1 MLSQFFEIHPANPQ
15 PRLINEAV
23 KTLRATGVIVYPTDA
38 TYALGCRLTD
48 ANALDRIR
56 AIRKLQP
63 DHLMTLVC
71 KDLSDLSNYAQVDNA
86 SYRLIRRH
94 TPGPFTF
101 ILKASRDVPRR
112 VVGTKRKTIGLR
124 IPDSEIAHA
133 LLETLNEPILSTSMI
148 LPDEDFAL
156 TNPKQFR
163 QRLEHDVDAILDGGI
178 LAQEFTTLVDLETG
192 FPTIVRQGLG
202 LLQGQE

>member
-1 MLSQFFEIHPANPQ
+1 MSQFFEIHTTHPQ
-15 PRLINEAV
+15 QRLIKEAV
-23 KTLRATGVIVYPTDA
+23 KILCSAGVIVYPTDA
-38 TYALGCRLTD
+38 TYAIGCRLTD

-56 AIRKLQP
+56 TIRRLQS

-71 KDLSDLSNYAQVDNA
+71 KDLSDLSTYALVDNA

-124 IPDSEIAHA
+124 IPDSEIARA
-133 LLETLNEPILSTSMI
+133 LLDTLNEPILSTTLT
-148 LPDEDFAL
+148 LPDEDFPL
-156 TNPKQFR
+156 TDPKQFR
-163 QRLEHDVDAILDGGI
+163 RKLEHEVDAILDGGV
-178 LAQEFTTLVDLETG
+178 LGQEFTSLVDLESG
-192 FPTIVRQGLG
+192 YPTIIRQGLG
-202 LLQGQE
+202 ILQGQE

>member
-1 MLSQFFEIHPANPQ
+1 MSQFFEIHPTHPQ
-15 PRLINEAV
+15 RRLIKEAV
-23 KTLRATGVIVYPTDA
+23 KILCASGVIVYPTDA

-56 AIRKLQP
+56 AIRRLQS

-71 KDLSDLSNYAQVDNA
+71 KDLSDLSTYALVDNA

-124 IPDSEIAHA
+124 IPDSEIVRA
-133 LLETLNEPILSTSMI
+133 LLDTLNEPILSTTMT
-148 LPDEDFAL
+148 LPDEEFPL
-156 TNPKQFR
+156 TDPEQFR
-163 QRLEHDVDAILDGGI
+163 LRLEHEVNAILDGGV
-178 LAQEFTTLVDLETG
+178 LGQDFTTLVDLESG

-202 LLQGQE
+202 VLQGQE

>member
-1 MLSQFFEIHPANPQ
+1 MSQFFEIHPANPQ
-15 PRLINEAV
+15 PRLITEAV
-23 KTLRATGVIVYPTDA
+23 KILRSTGVIVYPTDA

-56 AIRKLQP
+56 SIRRLQS

-71 KDLSDLSNYAQVDNA
+71 KDLSDLSTYAQVDNA
-86 SYRLIRRH
+86 SYRLIRRA

-124 IPDSEIAHA
+124 IPDSEIARA
-133 LLETLNEPILSTSMI
+133 LLKALHEPILSTTMI
-148 LPDEDFAL
+148 LPDEDFPL
-156 TNPKQFR
+156 TDPKVFR
-163 QRLEHDVDAILDGGI
+163 SRLEHDVDAILDGGA
-178 LAQEFTTLVDLETG
+178 LGQEFTTLVDLENG
-192 FPTIVRQGLG
+192 FPTIIRQGLG
-202 LLQGQE
+202 ILPGQD

>member
-1 MLSQFFEIHPANPQ
+1 MSQFFEIHPTHPQ
-15 PRLINEAV
+15 QRLIKEAV
-23 KTLRATGVIVYPTDA
+23 KILCSTGVIVYPTDA

-56 AIRKLQP
+56 AIRRLQS

-71 KDLSDLSNYAQVDNA
+71 KDLSDLSTYALVDNA

-101 ILKASRDVPRR
+101 VLKASRDVPRR

-124 IPDSEIAHA
+124 IPDSEIARA
-133 LLETLNEPILSTSMI
+133 LLDTLNEPILSTTLS
-148 LPDEDFAL
+148 LPDEDFPL
-156 TNPKQFR
+156 TDPKQFR
-163 QRLEHDVDAILDGGI
+163 RKLEHEVDAILDGGV
-178 LAQEFTTLVDLETG
+178 LGQDFTTLVDLESG
-192 FPTIVRQGLG
+192 FPTIIRQGLG
-202 LLQGQE
+202 VLQGQE

>member
-1 MLSQFFEIHPANPQ
+1 MSQFFEIHPFNPQ
-15 PRLINEAV
+15 QRLVEEAAKILRV
-23 KTLRATGVIVYPTDA
+23 KGVIVYPTDA

-48 ANALDRIR
+48 SNALDRIR
-56 AIRKLQP
+56 TIRRLQSN
-63 DHLMTLVC
+63 HLMSLVC
-71 KDLSDLSNYAQVDNA
+71 KDLSDLSQYAQVDNA

-133 LLETLNEPILSTSMI
+133 LLETLGEPLLSTTMI

-156 TNPKQFR
+156 TDPKQFR

-178 LAQEFTTLVDLETG
+178 LGQDFTTLVDLESG

-202 LLQGQE
+202 VLQGQE